1 MKEKII
7 ITISGILVSAS
18 LITAIPTLAQTATG
32 EKIRLSSTTRQIN
45 IEARIA
51 SRTADRVVNLQDR
64 GNKEIDTRTNS
75 LNGLLGRVQE
85 MKKVSNTQKSAISN
99 EVQNEINTLTNL
111 KAKIGSDTSTTSLK
125 ADDQSITK
133 AYRVYALIMPRL
145 NISAAADRINTVA
158 DMLSTIVGKLQAR
171 LASTSNSITQAKLD
185 EMTAKIADART
196 QAQAALT
203 ETASL
208 QPDNGVQTVMQSNTS
223 ALKDARTKIQAA
235 QKDLIAARQDA
246 KSVIEMLGKNKKT
259 TASSTQ
265 Q

>member
-111 KAKIGSDTSTTSLK
+111 KAKFPIFSLK
-125 ADDQSITK
+125 LFFVK
-133 AYRVYALIMPRL
+133 P
-145 NISAAADRINTVA
+145 
-158 DMLSTIVGKLQAR
+158 G
-171 LASTSNSITQAKLD
+171 
-185 EMTAKIADART
+185 
-196 QAQAALT
+196 
-203 ETASL
+203 
-208 QPDNGVQTVMQSNTS
+208 
-223 ALKDARTKIQAA
+223 
-235 QKDLIAARQDA
+235 
-246 KSVIEMLGKNKKT
+246 
-259 TASSTQ
+259 
-265 Q
+265 